1 MEQPSSSIFYVPC
14 ADVTPEAEISVLA
27 NIYRYAID
35 STKKRGRLP
44 DKSGPDDGT
53 KSKEDS
59 ANEHR
64 ST

>member
-1 MEQPSSSIFYVPC
+1 MDKPRISYTPHP
-14 ADVTPEAEISVLA
+14 DVTPAAEQSVLA
-27 NIYRYAID
+27 TCYRIILD
-35 STKKRGRLP
+35 SAKTRGRLP

-53 KSKEDS
+53 EFKEDS

>member
-1 MEQPSSSIFYVPC
+1 MSNPV
-14 ADVTPEAEISVLA
+14 VTYTPLPNVTEEAECSVLA
-27 NIYRYAID
+27 SVYRLI
-35 STKKRGRLP
+35 P

-53 KSKEDS
+53 NSKEDS